1 MSIRLF
7 NGVQDG
13 PLHELGNQIFACAVA
28 GANDVRG
35 MSPGIPQQVFLSMVF
50 EFTFFYLAVAFEQG
64 FGAMREGRRKQ
75 VYEELV
81 NLLIPAIV
89 DFMFEE
95 NEDHDTESM
104 IRKFTGEAA
113 TRLKN
118 YREFASMVSHTGT
131 CSIEDTALWNLSETI
146 AKLNARGDNHHFIMA
161 CHSYVLD
168 SLLVLD
174 LERHATA
181 LS

>member
-7 NGVQDG
+7 KGHQ
-13 PLHELGNQIFACAVA
+13 PLHELGNRIFAVAVA

-35 MSPGIPQQVFLSMVF
+35 MSQGIPQQVFLSMVF
-50 EFTFFYLAVAFEQG
+50 EYTFFYLALTFEQG
-64 FGAMREGRRKQ
+64 FGGMRAGRRKQ

-81 NLLIPAIV
+81 DLLIPAIV
-89 DFMFEE
+89 DFLFEE
-95 NEDHDTESM
+95 NADHDKESM
-104 IRKFTGEAA
+104 RKKFIGEAGV
-113 TRLKN
+113 RLKN
-118 YREFASMVSHTGT
+118 YREFASMVSYTGT
-131 CSIEDTALWNLSETI
+131 CGIEDTALWNLSETI
-146 AKLNARGDNHHFIMA
+146 AKLNASGDNHHFIMA

-174 LERHATA
+174 LERHAVA